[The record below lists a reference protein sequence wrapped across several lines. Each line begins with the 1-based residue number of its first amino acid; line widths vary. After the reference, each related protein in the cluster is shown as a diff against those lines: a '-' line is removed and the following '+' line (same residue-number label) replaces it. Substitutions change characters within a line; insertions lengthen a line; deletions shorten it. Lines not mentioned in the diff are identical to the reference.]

1 MKSVTILNQVLY
13 LAAVVLFYYFKVH
26 LKMNKVQLSEGLVQE
41 ALDLH
46 RSVYLSDKRLCVY
59 LEDKNDALLLESGL
73 ARLATLLQTE
83 ETVYFD
89 TKQAAVAEHRCEFM
103 ITFKRSNRDLVVYDS
118 KNINAVTVEYTTNS
132 KQVAIFEKEVE
143 PYFMLLNRPNMVEH
157 SKFFEKLI
165 LKHMFLRKGSE
176 EKPMIA
182 EAVSILR
189 RNATA
194 LHSLKASIEKVV
206 GENTEIAHQVHYN
219 LKNTFVPTIN
229 LLDPNTESLN
239 KKFRDFIEEHDE
251 ELYETVPTKA
261 MNILIELSSKP
272 LREDES
278 RKYFIYRNALYLK
291 TTTATFYKDL
301 LRAVQYFSLRLFGLE
316 ELNHEFRNIYMK
328 EDYLRVLEL
337 SHLVRRRRILRN
349 SLVFLE
355 SLQYVNSNPILEIK
369 EQYIPYIDSVLK
381 NYTHILENQD
391 LKTLMKLCDFNNYNF
406 FTSTYMFEQYVIGL
420 LLLIGISGLSPL
432 IKFIKGF
439 LFRFIFS
446 LFSIKEDSTIK
457 KDYGILSAIDWFFE
471 RNLVALDEDDLYSL
485 DSEDEDYQESLIRNR
500 KRDNR
505 DENGAKDTEE
515 VEEPVDSPE
524 KEKAPVGEGDGE
536 EDPLNNKQKHLEQ
549 NQPNAEQNK

>member
-1 MKSVTILNQVLY
+1 
-13 LAAVVLFYYFKVH
+13 
-26 LKMNKVQLSEGLVQE
+26 
-41 ALDLH
+41 
-46 RSVYLSDKRLCVY
+46 
-59 LEDKNDALLLESGL
+59 
-73 ARLATLLQTE
+73 
-83 ETVYFD
+83 
-89 TKQAAVAEHRCEFM
+89 
-103 ITFKRSNRDLVVYDS
+103 
-118 KNINAVTVEYTTNS
+118 
-132 KQVAIFEKEVE
+132 
-143 PYFMLLNRPNMVEH
+143 
-157 SKFFEKLI
+157 
-165 LKHMFLRKGSE
+165 
-176 EKPMIA
+176 
-182 EAVSILR
+182 
-189 RNATA
+189 
-194 LHSLKASIEKVV
+194 
-206 GENTEIAHQVHYN
+206 
-219 LKNTFVPTIN
+219 

-381 NYTHILENQD
+381 NYSHILENQD

-524 KEKAPVGEGDGE
+524 KEKAQVGEGDGE
-536 EDPLNNKQKHLEQ
+536 EDPLNNKQKHLEP
-549 NQPNAEQNK
+549 NQPNSEQNK